1 MWPFKKKID
10 KDIEQNLI
18 SFIEENCIPY
28 GSRVWGGFTKNS
40 DYDYLI
46 NTPILLKLLSLLK
59 LYNISYKEHNLYR
72 PKLKNDGLYT
82 IEINNKKYQ
91 FIYYYSYD
99 NSYYGFDEAI
109 NIMTKY
115 SSIYD
120 MSNKELRYNAFK
132 QFFYIVHNK
141 TKILDDQ
148 INNFMNEYF
157 PEYGI

>member
-46 NTPILLKLLSLLK
+46 NTSILLKLLSLLK
-59 LYNISYKEHNLYR
+59 LYNIEYRNHNLYK
-72 PKLKNDGLYT
+72 PKLKNSGLYD
-82 IEINNKKYQ
+82 IKINNKTYQ
-91 FIYYYSYD
+91 FIYYAND
-99 NSYYGFDEAI
+99 NHYYKFTQVI
-109 NIMTKY
+109 NLMAKY

-120 MSNKELRYNAFK
+120 MSNKKFRYNAFE

-141 TKILDDQ
+141 TKVLDNQ